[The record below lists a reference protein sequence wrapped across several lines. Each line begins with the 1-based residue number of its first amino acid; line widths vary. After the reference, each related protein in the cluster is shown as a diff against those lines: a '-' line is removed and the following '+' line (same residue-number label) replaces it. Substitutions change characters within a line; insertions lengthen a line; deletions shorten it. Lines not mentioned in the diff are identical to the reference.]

1 MDQFQELENKGRTL
15 IESFLKQANITDWQ
29 PTEDKYDWVDGYFT
43 HKGNKVVAE
52 IKVRDIKYKDYSTH
66 LMELDKFMNMT
77 KAKID
82 NDCALGLYFNFFGD
96 DDLYIYNI
104 RDINTIECEVTSL
117 WCAKTTAAD
126 NGNTYK
132 QMINIPTTKAQVY
145 KRVDKIWYKIQ
156 N

>member
-1 MDQFQELENKGRTL
+1 MDKFQELENKGRKL

-29 PTEDKYDWVDGYFT
+29 PTEGKYDWVDGYFT

-104 RDINTIECEVTSL
+104 RDISCTHYFRLWRTS
-117 WCAKTTAAD
+117 TTFY
-126 NGNTYK
+126 NNSFILLQVK
-132 QMINIPTTKAQVY
+132 NIKY
-145 KRVDKIWYKIQ
+145 IHFS
-156 N
+156 

>member
-1 MDQFQELENKGRTL
+1 MKSGTFKSDISGTFVSDTSGTFGV
-15 IESFLKQANITDWQ
+15 IYS
-29 PTEDKYDWVDGYFT
+29 

-82 NDCALGLYFNFFGD
+82 NDCALGMYFNFFGD

-104 RDINTIECEVTSL
+104 SDINTIECEVISL
-117 WCAKTTAAD
+117 
-126 NGNTYK
+126 
-132 QMINIPTTKAQVY
+132 
-145 KRVDKIWYKIQ
+145 
-156 N
+156 